1 MLPYL
6 QSKSW
11 DTRTAAAKA
20 IGGIVSNAPSFDPND
35 EDDIDVKLDLAK
47 SDNVKTQEGIKV
59 ENSAKSHD
67 DYDLLHLDSL
77 DISMILRYGHVL
89 SGSAGKEYEY
99 KFSGLS
105 AAERLAKQK
114 KDLNAR
120 LGLAGEYFEDDLLSD
135 NDVSSQHNMKVPAL
149 SKVNT
154 QVDVRSY
161 PSPQKAVPDTP
172 TPVEGEGLSKRQLN
186 QLKRKN
192 KLAKT
197 GSNKMRVVDLGG
209 RKPSEVESPAIAS
222 PHPVKLNGHE
232 QEDSQRNGQ
241 AGPDYFSIKR
251 EGNDD
256 DTQLIKEFKGEPI
269 EDKPLIVPD
278 ESSENDWPF
287 ETLCDL
293 LSVDLFHPS
302 WEIRHGAAMGLR
314 EILRSHGKG
323 AGRKFGRSRAA
334 NNKAN
339 DDWLDD
345 LACRILCVLML
356 DRFQDFSSD
365 TAVAPIRE
373 AIGQTLGVL
382 IRHLNDSGALFVY
395 ANLQKMINH
404 TNFVTKEHHWQVCHG
419 GMLGLRYFVAV
430 RQDMLLAN
438 VEVLNGVLAA
448 VTRGLDHY
456 DDDVKSAAA
465 STLVPIS
472 DELTK
477 MQTSRELGGLMTVV
491 WNSLLGMRDDLSA
504 STGAVM
510 NLLAK
515 LCSIPEV
522 IQAMKANAAVD
533 RGQSFDVLVPR
544 LYHFLRHTIT
554 SVRISVLNALT
565 QFLEVADRDAL
576 GWINSL
582 LVRLLFQNILVE
594 RNEEV
599 LKKSFA
605 AFQKA
610 VSYIRTNGISNY
622 ESSLAPQFP
631 SMIQANLQAIGQSR
645 APIPLDPTLF
655 VDAAGNSL
663 HAKGRRRRDSDPP
676 NKKRKREEPE
686 EQNHTHNTDGHI
698 MSGDVDIVGMDTMIR
713 TRIYGSKA
721 LGELLALQAPAAL
734 EECFGQIVALAA
746 SKAATT
752 RLFAAMTL
760 EEMAKHS
767 ANSLASWPDLVL
779 QVQDVIDNT
788 DAVWY
793 SDILTSLQSARGQCQ
808 TLLATFV
815 NHAHVPRNKLPVI
828 AAVCQGDESAGA
840 NAFSLADAEHIVGS
854 DFERIM
860 ALLTPAQ
867 RVSGA
872 KVLHDAR
879 NTAKSIVD
887 DARKVKDGR
896 DLFVKAAM
904 AAVMVAVRQI
914 PKKPGM
920 LIKCITDSIRNE
932 ENSEL
937 QARSGETIASLID
950 YYINSSKRGPTDKLV
965 SNLCKFT
972 CVDTSET
979 PEFAPNADLR
989 DVVLSLR
996 KEEDRRDHPDAA
1008 KFEEEARSARIVR
1021 RGARKA
1027 LSVLAARY
1035 GGQLLERLPVL
1046 LSIIE
1051 EPLHLLDKGNNTGF
1065 LLHEESG
1072 QDVVDAFSV
1081 LRTIAPYLDPALHS
1095 WLQTLMPLMEKGIR
1109 HELSVVRYSAA
1120 KCFATVCSIVPGK
1133 GMTMLVERILP
1144 NMGNALDLS
1153 DRQGIT
1159 ETVYHLIHA
1168 MGDNVLP
1175 YVIFLIVPV
1184 LGRMS
1189 DSNDEVRLLATTS
1202 FATLVKLVPLEAGIP
1217 DPPDMS
1223 EKLLQGREREREFMS
1238 QMLDPKKAESFRIP
1252 VAIKAELR
1260 SYQQDGVNWLAF
1272 LNRYNLHGVL
1282 CDDMGLGKT
1291 LQTLCIVASDHH
1303 LRAEEYAKTSA
1314 PDKRR
1319 LPSLIVCPPSLSG
1332 HWQQEIRQY
1341 APFLTCVA
1349 YVGPPSQRA
1358 AAKPQLATADIVI
1371 TSYDVCRNDN
1381 DVLSPMTWNY
1391 CVLDEGHLI
1400 KNPKAKITQCVKKLT
1415 SNHRLILSG
1424 TPIQNNVLEL
1434 WSLFD
1439 FLMPGFLGSEKV
1451 FQDRFAKPIA
1461 QSRNAKSSSKEQE
1474 AGALA
1479 VEALHKQVLPFLL
1492 RRLKEEV
1499 LNDLPPKI
1507 LQNYYC
1513 DLSDLQKKLFD
1524 EFFKKEKKSVEAGL
1538 NNGDKDSKQHIFQ
1551 ALQYMRKLCNAPAM
1565 VLKEGTP
1572 QYDTYK
1578 KQLAASNSNIRD
1590 VAHAPKLSA
1599 LRDLLVDCGIGVT
1612 PDSNDISN
1620 SASYVSQHR
1629 ALIFCQ
1635 MKEMLDMVQN
1645 DVLGKLLP
1653 TVQFLRL
1660 DGGVEATKRQDIVNK
1675 FNGDPSYDCLLLT
1688 TSVGGLGLNLTGAD
1702 TVIFVE
1708 HDWNPQK
1715 DIQAMDRAHRL
1726 GQKKTVN
1733 VYRLITR
1740 GTLEEKIMG
1749 LQRFKI
1755 DVASTVVN
1763 QQNAGLG
1770 TMETDQILDLFSLG
1784 EGAEGVPGLDNS
1796 TAGREDNINGRE
1808 EDMVDEQGNVKK
1820 KGERGFLDDIGELWD
1835 EKQYEEEFNMDSFL
1849 QKMQK

>member
-1 MLPYL
+1 MIPYL
-6 QSKSW
+6 QSKTW

-20 IGGIVSNAPSFDPND
+20 IGGIVANVPAFDPNAED
-35 EDDIDVKLDLAK
+35 EDVKADSDVKL
-47 SDNVKTQEGIKV
+47 QEDIKL
-59 ENSAKSHD
+59 ENGANND
-67 DYDLLHLDSL
+67 DHLRLSTL
-77 DISMILRYGHVL
+77 DIPMVLRYGQVL

-105 AAERLAKQK
+105 PAERLAKQK
-114 KDLNAR
+114 KDLTAR
-120 LGLAGEYFEDDLLSD
+120 LGLAGEYLEDDLLSE
-135 NDVSSQHNMKVPAL
+135 NDLSSQKIPAL
-149 SKVNT
+149 SKVVT
-154 QVDVRSY
+154 KVDVQY
-161 PSPQKAVPDTP
+161 ASPHKSHIPETP
-172 TPVEGEGLSKRQLN
+172 TPTEAEAGLSKRQLN

-209 RKPSEVESPAIAS
+209 RKPSEAESPMAASS
-222 PHPVKLNGHE
+222 PHPVKLNGHGPE
-232 QEDSQRNGQ
+232 ESQENIKSH
-241 AGPDYFSIKR
+241 PDYFSIKR
-251 EGNDD
+251 EDTEDD
-256 DTQLIKEFKGEPI
+256 NTQLIKEFKGEPI
-269 EDKPLIVPD
+269 EDKPLIAPD
-278 ESSENDWPF
+278 GASENDWPF
-287 ETLCDL
+287 ENLCDL
-293 LSVDLFHPS
+293 LSVDLFHPT

-314 EILRSHGKG
+314 EILFTQGKG
-323 AGRKFGRSRAA
+323 AGRKFSRSRAENDKT
-334 NNKAN
+334 NNA
-339 DDWLDD
+339 WLDD
-345 LACRILCVLML
+345 LSCRLLCVLML

-373 AIGQTLGVL
+373 AIGQTLGAL
-382 IRHLNDSGALFVY
+382 LGQISDDGALLVY
-395 ANLQKMINH
+395 ENLQKMVNH
-404 TNFVTKEHHWQVCHG
+404 TNYISKEHFWQVSHG
-419 GMLGLRYFVAV
+419 GMLGLRYFVAT
-430 RQDMLLAN
+430 RKDLLLQHEA
-438 VEVLNGVLAA
+438 VMDGVIAA
-448 VTRGLDHY
+448 VTKGLDHY
-456 DDDVKSAAA
+456 DDDVKSASAN
-465 STLVPIS
+465 TLVYIS
-472 DELTK
+472 EELTK
-477 MQTSRELGGLMTVV
+477 MRPNDLGGLMTVI
-491 WNSLLGMRDDLSA
+491 WNSMLGMRDDLSA

-510 NLLAK
+510 NLLSK

-522 IQAMKANAAVD
+522 IGAMKANAAMD
-533 RGQSFDVLVPR
+533 PSQSFDVLVPR

-554 SVRISVLNALT
+554 SVRMSVLKALT
-565 QFLEVADRDAL
+565 QFLDVADQDAMV
-576 GWINSL
+576 WIDGL

-594 RNEEV
+594 RNEGV
-599 LKKSFA
+599 LKQSFA
-605 AFQKA
+605 AFEKVVA
-610 VSYIRTNGISNY
+610 FIKKRGFANY
-622 ESSLAPQFP
+622 ASSLIPHFQP
-631 SMIQANLQAIGQSR
+631 MIQANLQPIGQAR

-663 HAKGRRRRDSDPP
+663 HVKSRARRGSDPP
-676 NKKRKREEPE
+676 TKKRKREEAE

-698 MSGDVDIVGMDTMIR
+698 MSGDIDIVGIETMIR
-713 TRIYGSKA
+713 TRIYCSRA
-721 LGELLALQAPAAL
+721 LGMILALQDSATL
-734 EECFGQIVALAA
+734 DEQFRQMITLAA
-746 SKAATT
+746 SKSATT

-760 EEMAKHS
+760 EETAKQS
-767 ANSLASWPDLVL
+767 STPLASWSDVVNQL
-779 QVQDVIDNT
+779 QDIIDTT
-788 DAVWY
+788 DSLWY
-793 SDILTSLQSARGQCQ
+793 SDILTSLQSARGQCL

-815 NHAHVPRNKLPVI
+815 NHANMPRNKLPTI
-828 AAVCQGDESAGA
+828 AAVCQGDDGAGP
-840 NAFSLADAEHIVGS
+840 NAFSLTDAQNIVGS
-854 DFERIM
+854 DFDRLM
-860 ALLTPAQ
+860 SLLTPAQ
-867 RVSGA
+867 RVTGA
-872 KVLHDAR
+872 QVL
-879 NTAKSIVD
+879 N
-887 DARKVKDGR
+887 DARKTARSIVEDASKIKEGR
-896 DLFVKAAM
+896 DLFVKAAI
-904 AAVMVAVRQI
+904 AAVMVAMRQI
-914 PKKPGM
+914 PKKPGV
-920 LIKCITDSIRNE
+920 LIKCITDSIRQEQNA
-932 ENSEL
+932 EL

-950 YYINSSKRGPTDKLV
+950 YYINSPKRGPTDKLV

-979 PEFAPNADLR
+979 PEFAPNADLK

-1008 KFEEEARSARIVR
+1008 KFEEEARQARIVR
-1021 RGARKA
+1021 RGARKV
-1027 LSVLAARY
+1027 LSVLADRY
-1035 GGQLLERLPVL
+1035 GSDLLTKLPIL

-1051 EPLHLLDKGNNTGF
+1051 EPLSLLENDNNIQP
-1065 LLHEESG
+1065 LSQDENG
-1072 QDVVDAFSV
+1072 QDVVDAFSI
-1081 LRTIAPYLDPALHS
+1081 LRTIAPYVDASLHS
-1095 WLQTLMPLMEKGIR
+1095 WLQSLMPLMEKGIR
-1109 HELSVVRYSAA
+1109 HELSVIRYSAA

-1133 GMTMLVERILP
+1133 GMTMLVESIIP
-1144 NMGNALDLS
+1144 NMGNALDLR

-1217 DPPDMS
+1217 DPLDMS
-1223 EKLLQGREREREFMS
+1223 ENLLQGRERERKFMS
-1238 QMLDPKKAESFRIP
+1238 QMLDPKKAESFQIP

-1260 SYQQDGVNWLAF
+1260 AYQQDGVNWLAF

-1303 LRAEEYAKTSA
+1303 LRAEEYEKTGA

-1332 HWQQEIRQY
+1332 HWQQEIKQY

-1349 YVGPPSQRA
+1349 YVGPPSQRS
-1358 AAKPQLATADIVI
+1358 AAKSQLASADIVI

-1381 DVLSPMTWNY
+1381 DVLGPMTWNY

-1400 KNPKAKITQCVKKLT
+1400 KNPKAKITQSVKKLM

-1439 FLMPGFLGSEKV
+1439 FLMPGFLGTEKV

-1524 EFFKKEKKSVEAGL
+1524 EFFKKEKKSVETGL
-1538 NNGDKDSKQHIFQ
+1538 NSGDKDSKQHIFQ

-1590 VAHAPKLSA
+1590 VTHAPKLSA
-1599 LRDLLVDCGIGVT
+1599 LRDLLVDCGIGVA

-1620 SASYVSQHR
+1620 SSSYVSQHR

-1645 DVLGKLLP
+1645 EVLGKLLP

-1660 DGGVEATKRQDIVNK
+1660 DGSVEATKRQDIVNK

-1796 TAGREDNINGRE
+1796 AAAGKDMDVDGRE